1 MHAIVLLRP
10 NESIGQITSN
20 VERPPRPSSNA
31 DSYEGNPFRAISS
44 ICSQNGADGISDIE
58 GKAARVAAS
67 KRGRE
72 RVSNA
77 GFKRRLRGRK
87 RRMTPKSY
95 VGNPFFAMNCI

>member
-1 MHAIVLLRP
+1 MTAALH
-10 NESIGQITSN
+10 
-20 VERPPRPSSNA
+20 
-31 DSYEGNPFRAISS
+31 YEGRPFRAISS

-77 GFKRRLRGRK
+77 RIKRRLRGK
-87 RRMTPKSY
+87 KMRMTPHGY
-95 VGNPFFAMNCI
+95 AGNPFFAIDSI